1 MNLKSEI
8 NVTPMVDVVL
18 VLLIIFMVIT
28 PMIHNTLPVDPVKP
42 TPGPPMPES
51 SQITIRQDPKGEI
64 WMNQEKI
71 DISQLQKKL
80 TSALEKG
87 SRPVF
92 YFGSDDISY
101 GAAVRTLEAIHESG
115 ATQIG
120 VVLGSPSSF

>member
-28 PMIHNTLPVDPVKP
+28 PMIHNSLTVDPIKP
-42 TPGPPMPES
+42 TPGPPVPEP
-51 SQITIRQDPKGEI
+51 SQITIRQEPTGEL

-71 DISQLQKKL
+71 DISELQKRL
-80 TSALEKG
+80 ASALEKG

-101 GAAVRTLEAIHESG
+101 GVAVRTLEAIHDSG

-120 VVLGSPSSF
+120 VVLGSPK